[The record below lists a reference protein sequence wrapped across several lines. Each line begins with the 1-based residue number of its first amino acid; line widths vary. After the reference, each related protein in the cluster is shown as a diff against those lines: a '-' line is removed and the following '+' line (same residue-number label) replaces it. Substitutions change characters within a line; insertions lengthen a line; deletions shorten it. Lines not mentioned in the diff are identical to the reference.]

1 MSVRAALRGL
11 LLAASLSVTG
21 CEQRPTALARV
32 SGRVTYAGAAVVH
45 GVIVFTPDAESGNYG
60 VCAVGEIGA
69 DGRYSLTTDG
79 APGAA
84 PGWHRVSIAGL
95 DSTYGPRLPERFRDP
110 NSSKL
115 RVEVVAG
122 RDNALDF
129 KLEGP

>member
-1 MSVRAALRGL
+1 M
-11 LLAASLSVTG
+11 LA
-21 CEQRPTALARV
+21 PV
-32 SGRVTYAGAAVVH
+32 SGRVTYAGSAVVR
-45 GVIVFTPDAESGNYG
+45 GVIVFSPDAESGNYG
-60 VCAVGEIGA
+60 ACAMGEIGA
-69 DGRYSLTTDG
+69 DGRYSLNTDG

-84 PGWHRVSIAGL
+84 PGWHRVSVARL

-110 NSSKL
+110 NLSKL